1 MVKSLREV
9 LTPLTTII
17 PDSHK
22 DLLEGPISV
31 ALATIMPDGTPQST
45 VVWCDFDGAHVRIN
59 TMSRFQKAKNMRA
72 NPKVTI
78 LAYELDNPLRFIEVR
93 GNVVEMIEEG
103 AEQHLDQ
110 LSELY
115 TGKSPYFGEVLP
127 REWQGRETPIICKI
141 MPTKVVAFGEA
152 IK

>member
-1 MVKSLREV
+1 M
-9 LTPLTTII
+9 TATI

-31 ALATIMPDGTPQST
+31 ALATVMPDGGAQST
-45 VVWCDFDGAHVRIN
+45 VVWCDYDGTHVRIN

-78 LAYELDNPLRFIEVR
+78 LAYRSNNPLRFIEVR
-93 GNVVEMIEEG
+93 GKVVEMIEEG
-103 AEQHLDQ
+103 AAQHLDQ

-115 TGKSPYFGEVLP
+115 IGKSPYFGEVLP
-127 REWQGRETPIICKI
+127 REWRGRETPIICKI
-141 MPTKVVAFGEA
+141 MPTRVVAFGDVL
-152 IK
+152 K